1 MRGAAAGVM
10 AFVAGVVLSTRP
22 ATGIA
27 REALDPG
34 AACRTLQKAIAKRD
48 GLPESGPPGTGWFCD
63 IVPSKDPAFYVIAL
77 RSGKPDPYGK
87 LFGWFAVAR
96 TSGAIHGWDVEKQ
109 RAIPLNAPDQTPA
122 PGR

>member
-1 MRGAAAGVM
+1 MRGALTAVMLCAAGV
-10 AFVAGVVLSTRP
+10 ALSLRP
-22 ATGIA
+22 ATSTA

-34 AACRTLQKAIAKRD
+34 AACRTLQQAIAKRD

-63 IVPSKDPAFYVIAL
+63 IVPSRDPAFYVIAL
-77 RSGKPDPYGK
+77 RAGKPDPYGK

-96 TSGAIHGWDVEKQ
+96 ATGTIHGWDVAKQ
-109 RAIPLNAPDQTPA
+109 RAMPLKAPGQAPA